1 LFGLPEAVRSK
12 QIFKNQ
18 RREEIVM
25 ENGGKVIEIRDRS
38 GGLIWSFVM
47 LEKSLSEPPKETK
60 NNQTGFKMDDKPLNH
75 DAFMTDAQKR
85 YLFRLL
91 AEQGKE
97 GEEAHEY
104 LKNRIFQVSSLKEV
118 TKFEASQAIER
129 LLSEQ
134 KGGAGK

>member
-1 LFGLPEAVRSK
+1 
-12 QIFKNQ
+12 
-18 RREEIVM
+18 M
-25 ENGGKVIEIRDRS
+25 ETDGKVIEIRDRN
-38 GGLIWSFVM
+38 GGVILSFVIV
-47 LEKSLSEPPKETK
+47 E
-60 NNQTGFKMDDKPLNH
+60 KPLQDSPKKDEGKNSQSSH
-75 DAFMTDAQKR
+75 PTGNENPLGQDAFMTDAQKR

-104 LKNRIFQVSSLKEV
+104 LKKKIFQVDSLKDV
-118 TKFEASQAIER
+118 TKLEASQAIER

>member
-1 LFGLPEAVRSK
+1 MDKEGRL
-12 QIFKNQ
+12 
-18 RREEIVM
+18 
-25 ENGGKVIEIRDRS
+25 IEIRDRD
-38 GGLIWSFVM
+38 GGLILSFLMV
-47 LEKSLSEPPKETK
+47 EKPLQETPKETK
-60 NNQTGFKMDDKPLNH
+60 NNQPGPKVDDKPLNH

-104 LKNRIFQVSSLKEV
+104 LKNKILQVKSLKEV

-129 LLSEQ
+129 LLAES
-134 KGGAGK
+134 KGGVEK